1 MPIPYRRDMAKP
13 YVEIRQR
20 GDNFYAY
27 EREAYWDPVHQQG
40 RNRTLRF
47 LGPCDKHG
55 RILAPPKVHL
65 EAARSAFPVGRLL
78 AFHASAE
85 KLGVRERVRRVLEI
99 DDEMAGHF
107 MIIVYNMDT
116 DRVADEHLPEWV
128 RAGPLNRLLSLDTE
142 SLTPETFGRV
152 RSALCRLNP
161 DTKLWED
168 RGPAVQKA
176 LTRGWRSLTRDPP
189 GAYYD
194 VTKVEFHGWTN
205 PYAEKGHDANGG
217 ISTVVGFGMV
227 VSSEHHHPYLC
238 RALPGSQNDSL
249 GVGETIRTLRSWRYE
264 GLHRVMDRGMITK
277 ENVKLSRDEGFP
289 LVGLVRGWD
298 LTTLA
303 LASRWSEEELEQ
315 PENVVETSRG
325 SVYARA
331 LTTPLFG
338 IPALRVAV
346 VVNPRRK
353 AEEREGRDL
362 ALDEWEGPSQVSRDR
377 VEVLKK
383 QLKVQNPKLRKKKG
397 YAPGLLVKSVGR
409 RGAVVD
415 HEAVKRARGVDG
427 RFLIFSTDLTLGG
440 KEMYRTYFARDG
452 IEKVFRTGKGEL
464 SLTPL
469 RWHRQDRTD
478 AHATIFHTASLLW
491 SWSEQTLKRK
501 YPELSLTEALRSL
514 ESLAWVRSGS
524 GKSAREWPM
533 KPNDEQKELLSALGA
548 IRYLPIP

>member
-1 MPIPYRRDMAKP
+1 MSFPVYKVIGGHR
-13 YVEIRQR
+13 
-20 GDNFYAY
+20 YAY
-27 EREAYWDPVHQQG
+27 EYESYPDPKTHRSRQRMV
-40 RNRTLRF
+40 RY
-47 LGPCDKHG
+47 LGPCDQNG
-55 RILAPPKVHL
+55 RVLASPKVRP
-65 EAARSAFPVGRLL
+65 EAVRSAFPVGRVLV
-78 AFHASAE
+78 FHASAE
-85 KLGVRERVRRVLEI
+85 RLRIRERVRRALGI
-99 DDEMAGHF
+99 DDETAGHF
-107 MIIVYNMDT
+107 MLIVYNMDT
-116 DRVADEHLPEWV
+116 DRVADEHLPDWA
-128 RAGPLNRLLSLDTE
+128 RAGPFDRLLSINTAN
-142 SLTPETFGRV
+142 LTPETFGRV
-152 RSALCRLNP
+152 RSTLCGLNP
-161 DTKLWED
+161 ETKLWED
-168 RGPAVQKA
+168 RGPSVQKE
-176 LTRGWRSLTRDPP
+176 LTRAWRYLTRDPP

-194 VTKVEFHGWTN
+194 VTKVEYHGWTN
-205 PYAEKGHDANGG
+205 PYAEPGHNADGG

-238 RALPGSQNDSL
+238 RALPGNQNDSL
-249 GVGETIRTLRSWRYE
+249 GVAETVRTLRSWGHDR
-264 GLHRVMDRGMITK
+264 LRLVMDRGMITK
-277 ENVKLSRDEGFP
+277 ENVKLARDEGFP

-315 PENVVETSRG
+315 PENVAATSRG
-325 SVYARA
+325 SVYAKA
-331 LTTPLFG
+331 LTTPLFD
-338 IPALRVAV
+338 IPELRVAV

-362 ALDEWEGPSQVSRDR
+362 ALEEWKGPAHVSKER
-377 VEVLKK
+377 VEELKK
-383 QLKVQNPKLRKKKG
+383 QLRVQNPKLRRKKG

-427 RFLIFSTDLTLGG
+427 RFLIFSTDLTLSG

-478 AHATIFHTASLLW
+478 AHATVFYAASLLW

-501 YPELSLTEALRSL
+501 FPELSLTEALRSL

-524 GKSAREWPM
+524 GKSARDPQM
-533 KPNDEQKELLSALGA
+533 
-548 IRYLPIP
+548 

>member
-1 MPIPYRRDMAKP
+1 MAKP
-13 YVEIRQR
+13 YVEVRPR
-20 GDNFYAY
+20 GKRFYAY
-27 EREAYWDPVHQQG
+27 ERETYWDPVRKQG
-40 RNRTLRF
+40 RSRTLRF
-47 LGPCDKHG
+47 LGLCDKSG
-55 RILAPPKVHL
+55 RILTAPKVRL
-65 EAARSAFPVGRLL
+65 EAVRSAFPIGRLL
-78 AFHASAE
+78 VFHASAQ
-85 KLGVRERVRRVLEI
+85 KLGVRERVRRALGI

-107 MIIVYNMDT
+107 MILVYNMDI

-128 RAGPLNRLLSLDTE
+128 RAGPIDRMLSLTTTD
-142 SLTPETFGRV
+142 LTPETFGRV

-161 DTKLWED
+161 NTKLWED
-168 RGPAVQKA
+168 RGPPVQQE
-176 LTRGWRSLTRDPP
+176 LTRAWRYLTRDPP
-189 GAYYD
+189 GVYYD
-194 VTKVEFHGWTN
+194 VTKVDYHGWTN

-227 VSSEHHHPYLC
+227 VSSEHHHPYFC

-249 GVGETIRTLRSWRYE
+249 SVGETVRTLRSWGYE
-264 GLHRVMDRGMITK
+264 GLRLVIDRGMITK
-277 ENVKLSRDEGFP
+277 ENVKLARDEGYP
-289 LVGLVRGWD
+289 LVGLVKGWD

-325 SVYARA
+325 SVYAKA
-331 LTTPLFG
+331 LTTPLFDV
-338 IPALRVAV
+338 PELRVAV

-362 ALDEWEGPSQVSRDR
+362 ALDEWEGPSPVSEDR

-383 QLKVQNPKLRKKKG
+383 QLKVQSPALRKKKG

-409 RGAVVD
+409 RGAAVD
-415 HEAVKRARGVDG
+415 HEAVKRARGMDG
-427 RFLIFSTDLTLGG
+427 RFLIFSTDLALSG

-464 SLTPL
+464 ALTPL

-478 AHATIFHTASLLW
+478 AHATIFYAASLLW

-514 ESLAWVRSGS
+514 ENLAWVRSGS
-524 GKSAREWPM
+524 GKCAREWPM
-533 KPNDEQKELLSALGA
+533 KPTDEQKELLSALGA
-548 IRYLPIP
+548 TRYLPIP

>member
-1 MPIPYRRDMAKP
+1 MTYAVTHRVYKVSGQRR
-13 YVEIRQR
+13 
-20 GDNFYAY
+20 YAY
-27 EREAYWDPVHQQG
+27 EYESYWDAQRRRTHQ
-40 RNRTLRF
+40 RMVRY
-47 LGPCDKHG
+47 LGPCDKNG
-55 RILAPPKVHL
+55 RVLTPPKVRP
-65 EAARSAFPVGRLL
+65 EAVRSAFPVGRLL
-78 AFHASAE
+78 VFHASAE
-85 KLGVRERVRRVLEI
+85 KLGVRERVRRVLGI
-99 DDEMAGHF
+99 DDEIAGHF
-107 MIIVYNMDT
+107 MIIVYNMDV
-116 DRVADEHLPEWV
+116 DRVPDEHLPDWT
-128 RAGPLNRLLSLDTE
+128 RAGPLDRLLSLNTAN
-142 SLTPETFGRV
+142 LTPEAFGRV
-152 RSALCRLNP
+152 RSALCRLHP
-161 DTKLWED
+161 ETKLWED
-168 RGPAVQKA
+168 RGPAVQKE
-176 LTRGWRSLTRDPP
+176 LTRAWRYLTRDPP

-194 VTKVEFHGWTN
+194 VTKVDFHGWAN
-205 PYAEKGHDANGG
+205 PYAEMGHDANGG

-249 GVGETIRTLRSWRYE
+249 GVGETIRTLRSWGYE
-264 GLHRVMDRGMITK
+264 GLRLVMDRGMITK
-277 ENVKLSRDEGFP
+277 ENVKLARDEGFP

-325 SVYARA
+325 SVYAKA
-331 LTTPLFG
+331 LTTPLFDT
-338 IPALRVAV
+338 PELRVAA

-362 ALDEWEGPSQVSRDR
+362 ALDEWEGPSQVSKDR

-383 QLKVQNPKLRKKKG
+383 QLKVQNTKLRKKKG
-397 YAPGLLVKSVGR
+397 YAPGLLVRSAGR

-427 RFLIFSTDLTLGG
+427 RFLIFSTDLTLSG

-464 SLTPL
+464 SLGPL

-478 AHATIFHTASLLW
+478 AHATIFYAASLLW

-548 IRYLPIP
+548 MRYLPPT